1 MGLVQ
6 GEALHVDV
14 NAVIA
19 RIDRILVEEFELDE
33 DKVVPEASLQGDLEL
48 DSLDGLDLV
57 VALEKEFGF
66 RVDDKVMLEMK
77 TVADIHDYV
86 RQVFAEQQGQ
96 QPG

>member
-1 MGLVQ
+1 M
-6 GEALHVDV
+6 DV

-19 RIDRILVEEFELDE
+19 RIDRILIAEFELDE
-33 DKVVPEASLQGDLEL
+33 SRVVPSASLQGDLEM

-77 TVADIHDYV
+77 TVGDIHDYV
-86 RQVFAEQQGQ
+86 RKTFVEREQEQLQ
-96 QPG
+96 LANSPG

>member
-1 MGLVQ
+1 MVH
-6 GEALHVDV
+6 GEAVSVDV

-19 RIDRILVEEFELDE
+19 RIDRILVEEFELEADR
-33 DKVVPEASLQGDLEL
+33 VVPSASLQGDLEL

-77 TVADIHDYV
+77 TVGDIHEYV
-86 RQVFAEQQGQ
+86 RKVFAEQQG
-96 QPG
+96 G

>member
-1 MGLVQ
+1 MVQ
-6 GEALHVDV
+6 GEAVSVDV

-33 DKVVPEASLQGDLEL
+33 DKVVPTASLQGDLEL

-86 RQVFAEQQGQ
+86 RKVFTERGA
-96 QPG
+96 